1 MSENETIGTHIEESE
16 ELGKQIAQAYDKGF
30 LEKLTKADAKI
41 VKAFNTRYQAINYQH
56 EFGLISSEEYYKKLE
71 RARDTYFS
79 RDTQEWHKYTK
90 EINDY
95 RISALQD
102 YKKSVEKNL
111 TELIKMTQDGKE
123 KLLDYSGSGTGF
135 DTHKSIVENYW
146 PNGDPL
152 VMADYTLTDYEKEID
167 KLKNFNSSITKLKE
181 RAESIEPEVM
191 TDFLGNMRE
200 MSVEDAKILADLLL
214 NTSDEEFKKHFELY
228 DERNKLAENISASYY
243 MDDYNALAQG
253 IKEELGTVFA
263 ELPEDFFEYGH
274 LIGEGF
280 SDAFSKEIESLFTD
294 FLLELPSIGAGN
306 EESNTESSVFSPV
319 YYFFGDRA
327 NTSRTRIQ
335 ARDDALYSY
344 MQGMK

>member
-1 MSENETIGTHIEESE
+1 MSENENISTQIEESE
-16 ELGKQIAQAYDKGF
+16 ELGEKIAEAYDKGF
-30 LEKLTKADAKI
+30 LEKLRKADAKI

-95 RISALQD
+95 RIGALND

-111 TELIKMTQDGKE
+111 AELIDLTRDGKE
-123 KLLDYSGSGTGF
+123 KLLDYSGSDTGF
-135 DTHKSIVENYW
+135 DTHRTVVEGYW

-152 VMADYTLTDYEKEID
+152 VMVDYTLTDYEKEID
-167 KLKNFNSSITKLKE
+167 KLKNFNTSSTKLKE
-181 RAESIEPEVM
+181 RAKSIDPEIM
-191 TDFLGNMRE
+191 KDFLEDMRG

-214 NTSDEEFKKHFELY
+214 NTSDDEFKKHFELY

-243 MDDYNALAQG
+243 LDDYNALAQG
-253 IKEELGTVFA
+253 IKEELGTVFT

-294 FLLELPSIGAGN
+294 FLLELPSIAAGS
-306 EESNTESSVFSPV
+306 EENNTENSVFSPV

-327 NTSRTRIQ
+327 KTSRTRIQ
-335 ARDDALYSY
+335 AKDDALYSY